1 MQKSLTVAA
10 LIAGV
15 LLCVLIA
22 VLVRGPREEEAAA
35 APEDDGLGQ
44 VVADLEQQ
52 VQAVTSERDSLQE
65 ERAALQQQIAG
76 LTEDK
81 QADREVIANLWSLLV
96 ADTRRQSQPDA
107 AAEAEPPAKSKENPP
122 DQAPASDKQY
132 DYETVKN
139 MIDVAGGDLE
149 AAVRQIVTSE
159 GLDAFLQAHGEQP
172 ACWVAAASLMPDRE
186 AALKYLEEAAAL
198 HPDSP
203 AVLSALVQAQ
213 IRAGQIDESTLA
225 YAGELEN
232 VDPTNLLGDCYS
244 AYCQFES
251 GDVAAA
257 LEALSAAGAKG
268 RFADN
273 RIDALMA
280 RYDYLLAEGCADPV
294 ALGLSAFT
302 LPLDHLGML
311 RQIEQQSIT
320 QVQSLSAAG
329 RLDEALKIAQDVSNV
344 GRTVSASGRFLLHDR
359 VGIAMQQAGLAE
371 QRGIY
376 EALGDLQQIQEIDS
390 RLQAIQQRSATIDT
404 MIQGFG
410 QVMANMTEQDFAD
423 YVEGTILN
431 GEFATLQ
438 SIPEI
443 AAALEPIQ

>member
-1 MQKSLTVAA
+1 MQKNLTVAA
-10 LIAGV
+10 IVVGV

-22 VLVRGPREEEAAA
+22 VLVRGPSREESAV
-35 APEDDGLGQ
+35 APDNNALRQ
-44 VVADLEQQ
+44 TMADLEAQ
-52 VQAVTSERDSLQE
+52 VQAGKSERDSLQE
-65 ERAALQQQIAG
+65 ELAAAQREIAD
-76 LTEDK
+76 LTEEK

-96 ADTRRQSQPDA
+96 ADTRRPGKPDT
-107 AAEAEPPAKSKENPP
+107 AAEAEPPVESEESAPGH
-122 DQAPASDKQY
+122 APAGDKQY
-132 DYETVKN
+132 DIETVKN
-139 MIDVAGGDLE
+139 MIAVAGGDLE

-172 ACWVAAASLMPDRE
+172 AYWVAAASLMPDRE
-186 AALKYLEEAAAL
+186 AALKYLEEAANL

-213 IRAGQIDESTLA
+213 IRADRIDESTLA
-225 YAGELEN
+225 YVSELEDI
-232 VDPTNLLGDCYS
+232 DPTNLLGDCYS
-244 AYCQFES
+244 AYCQFEN
-251 GDVAAA
+251 GDVTAA
-257 LEALSAAGAKG
+257 LQALSAAGAKG

-280 RYDYLLAEGCADPV
+280 RYDYLLEEGCADPV

-311 RQIEQQSIT
+311 RQIEQQSIA

-329 RLDEALKIAQDVSNV
+329 QLDEALKIAQDVSNV
-344 GRTVSASGRFLLHDR
+344 GRTVSSSGRFLVHDR
-359 VGIAMQQAGLAE
+359 VGIAMQQAALAE
-371 QRGIY
+371 QRRIY
-376 EALGDLQQIQEIDS
+376 EALGDLQQIQEIDAQ
-390 RLQAIQQRSATIDT
+390 LQAVQQRSTTIDT

-410 QVMANMTEQDFAD
+410 QVMANMTEQDIAG

-443 AAALEPIQ
+443 AAALEQTQ

>member
-10 LIAGV
+10 MIVGV

-22 VLVRGPREEEAAA
+22 VLVRGPRREESAAT
-35 APEDDGLGQ
+35 PEDDPLRQ
-44 VVADLEQQ
+44 VVADLEEQ
-52 VQAVTSERDSLQE
+52 VQALISQRDSLKDELTASQ
-65 ERAALQQQIAG
+65 RQIAD

-107 AAEAEPPAKSKENPP
+107 ATEAEPSAESGESVPE
-122 DQAPASDKQY
+122 DAPAGDRQY

-139 MIDVAGGDLE
+139 MVAVAGGDLE
-149 AAVRQIVTSE
+149 AAVRQIVTPE

-186 AALKYLEEAAAL
+186 TALKYLEEAAGL

-225 YAGELEN
+225 YAAELEN

-257 LEALSAAGAKG
+257 LQALSAAGAKG

-302 LPLDHLGML
+302 LPLDHLGL
-311 RQIEQQSIT
+311 LQQIKQQAIT

-344 GRTVSASGRFLLHDR
+344 GRTVSSSGRFLIHDR
-359 VGIAMQQAGLAE
+359 VGIAMQQAALAE

-376 EALGDLQQIQEIDS
+376 EALGDLQQIQKIDAQ
-390 RLQAIQQRSATIDT
+390 LQAVQQRSATIDT

-410 QVMANMTEQDFAD
+410 EVMANMTEQDFAG

-443 AAALEPIQ
+443 AAALEQVQ